1 MYSLSVQLPPVIKEA
16 AIVIAFR
23 WEILTVPHSVAAQLF
38 QVLLAET
45 VLRILD
51 VFAGLLPYAVHKA
64 PVDVPAVGVIPAL
77 RADHPPEPL
86 ILVLCHQPAITT
98 SAFSVTFRFAHA
110 SFRFIPSFLLIQ
122 FNDSIPDAAGKV
134 IELSVQS
141 RLANVCRKASY
152 KCWKQNSKKPT
163 LDHAG
168 ILNRKEG

>member
-1 MYSLSVQLPPVIKEA
+1 MRAELSVCSKSCLQNVRKRGCRPACRMYSLSVQLPPVIKEA

-38 QVLLAET
+38 QV
-45 VLRILD
+45 
-51 VFAGLLPYAVHKA
+51 
-64 PVDVPAVGVIPAL
+64 
-77 RADHPPEPL
+77 
-86 ILVLCHQPAITT
+86 
-98 SAFSVTFRFAHA
+98 
-110 SFRFIPSFLLIQ
+110 FIPSFLLIQ